1 MQRPLISQQSLR
13 NIHSDGVLICKNC
26 KSYIDPSE
34 EEVDL
39 LCQTNQISRKD
50 LNDYFSTDT
59 KLDDDEKENELSR
72 ILIDEGITEDKE
84 QKRLTPCRHH
94 CGELYCCKKCE
105 EENISFHG
113 HDLLC
118 TGLIPDDYGNGDKH
132 KVHPVIEFKVHAAQS
147 NEIFLMVGELICAL
161 VALRR
166 RHFLL
171 YHESPLNM
179 DNYSSGK
186 TQEVNEGDKRAGE
199 LTLKE
204 ILSDHICDF
213 SMVPWWKVAC
223 PLLQDESQS
232 SVNPSK
238 WKEVQDLDKILH
250 ELCHDSSELLKN
262 IFEEKLSSI
271 QERSGENNNNLSE
284 WDKATQ
290 LAIEEILNYTHF
302 NESDGDSF
310 QVVSEL
316 FFGKVIGSFEQNAI
330 GIHKSSTL
338 AYSILFNSEFRKK
351 NINSIVKS
359 LTQAGFIG
367 EEEEEGDG
375 DEHENVCISCNDN
388 DGESQQD
395 EEEYEEEQYTYA
407 DITKFLSSL
416 DISKHCCTLSSSFAF
431 ESSSLVKKATNDEPT
446 SSSLNIDEL
455 DMIFTPLDGLAMYS
469 TTCKMNHSCSPNILV
484 SYLDTS
490 SLLSTSSAFSHL
502 TDNFNDNHHHHH
514 HNLLMRMEQQPP
526 LILMWTALKE
536 IRKGDEL
543 CISYIQ
549 NDLPFEER
557 QSELKQN
564 YGFDCSCS
572 KCTDEKNQKD
582 RDSSSEDN
590 GVSSSPDDAEENYDD
605 LFGSDSDT
613 DSEENFNEEND
624 GDDCD
629 NHNENEDNEENSD
642 GVDEYDERK
651 AEQEL
656 QDHIQETRL
665 SLLSATSSSSSDQS
679 MIPLSILAPTSSYII
694 TRGKLWLAKN
704 TDNNHEGTEDDLKET
719 LSKCIDYIQQRDFQ
733 SLYSFG
739 VKGLHKTYPKC
750 ISSCPQYRAPF
761 LFSSL
766 SLILS
771 CIQHHLFL
779 NALELL
785 DLLYILFYDSDNT
798 INQTEVT
805 KDDLNEILDQ
815 LLQYIT
821 IFTSESNGYS
831 LYKGIVVVPS
841 PSSSPFRLK
850 PMIQDFSNDPVLKK
864 QINEIGLKDSK
875 GIRFPIDEMK
885 HLDSDNTRREE
896 IQKTFQSDYV
906 YKKQPLVLREFA
918 SDWKAVQKW
927 R

>member
-1 MQRPLISQQSLR
+1 
-13 NIHSDGVLICKNC
+13 
-26 KSYIDPSE
+26 
-34 EEVDL
+34 
-39 LCQTNQISRKD
+39 
-50 LNDYFSTDT
+50 
-59 KLDDDEKENELSR
+59 
-72 ILIDEGITEDKE
+72 
-84 QKRLTPCRHH
+84 
-94 CGELYCCKKCE
+94 
-105 EENISFHG
+105 
-113 HDLLC
+113 
-118 TGLIPDDYGNGDKH
+118 
-132 KVHPVIEFKVHAAQS
+132 
-147 NEIFLMVGELICAL
+147 
-161 VALRR
+161 
-166 RHFLL
+166 
-171 YHESPLNM
+171 
-179 DNYSSGK
+179 
-186 TQEVNEGDKRAGE
+186 
-199 LTLKE
+199 
-204 ILSDHICDF
+204 
-213 SMVPWWKVAC
+213 
-223 PLLQDESQS
+223 
-232 SVNPSK
+232 
-238 WKEVQDLDKILH
+238 
-250 ELCHDSSELLKN
+250 
-262 IFEEKLSSI
+262 
-271 QERSGENNNNLSE
+271 
-284 WDKATQ
+284 
-290 LAIEEILNYTHF
+290 
-302 NESDGDSF
+302 
-310 QVVSEL
+310 
-316 FFGKVIGSFEQNAI
+316 
-330 GIHKSSTL
+330 
-338 AYSILFNSEFRKK
+338 
-351 NINSIVKS
+351 
-359 LTQAGFIG
+359 
-367 EEEEEGDG
+367 
-375 DEHENVCISCNDN
+375 
-388 DGESQQD
+388 
-395 EEEYEEEQYTYA
+395 
-407 DITKFLSSL
+407 
-416 DISKHCCTLSSSFAF
+416 
-431 ESSSLVKKATNDEPT
+431 
-446 SSSLNIDEL
+446 
-455 DMIFTPLDGLAMYS
+455 LAMYS
-469 TTCKMNHSCSPNILV
+469 TTCKMNHSCSPNIFV

-490 SLLSTSSAFSHL
+490 SLLSTSSTFSHL

-514 HNLLMRMEQQPP
+514 HNLLMRMKQQPP

-564 YGFDCSCS
+564 YGFDCFCT

-582 RDSSSEDN
+582 CGSSSEDN
-590 GVSSSPDDAEENYDD
+590 GVSSSPDDAKENYDD

-613 DSEENFNEEND
+613 DSEENVNEEND

-629 NHNENEDNEENSD
+629 NHNENEENEENSD

-651 AEQEL
+651 SEQEL
-656 QDHIQETRL
+656 QDHIQETKL
-665 SLLSATSSSSSDQS
+665 SVLSATSSSSSDQS

-694 TRGKLWLAKN
+694 TRGKQWLAKN

-821 IFTSESNGYS
+821 IFTGESNGYS

-841 PSSSPFRLK
+841 PSSSSFRLK

-927 R
+927 RDLDFFVRHHGHRIVPIEIGSMMSSSSSSSSMTEKLMTMESFISSYLLPMNSKHKICYSFHDLKKDISTVSPSPDDSNTQIAYLAQHELFHQIPSLFDDINPKPNLISSSSPHDDIKIKRNIWIGTPGTRTPLHFDSYDNLLCQIVGVKYVRVYHPSQTPFLYVNSDSDRNNDQTNNEYYRKQGNMSPMNCEFEEEEFEKYPLTRDAVFTETLLFPGDCLFIPQRSWHYVRSLTGSFSVNFWW